1 MKTMSPLA
9 TWMCRLLAGL
19 TLTLTIPL
27 PAVAAEAPPPEPIEA
42 PGELPAPAP
51 EAAEEE
57 LEEVIIYATSGEVVA
72 GVHAESELKE
82 EGIAAYGANTV
93 GELLNQVAP
102 DVDNSEQGPVILI
115 NGKPAN
121 GIRSVNDLPPE
132 AIAKL
137 QVLPPQA
144 AGAIGESPT
153 RRVINVVLKNEFRQ
167 GTGNLTVRG
176 ATAGRGFGSN
186 ANLSMLR
193 LVNNNTR
200 NFSLYANRTAPLLEA
215 HRGILSQSTVVPYDL
230 TGNVLSWPLTG
241 GEIDPDLSLA
251 AGVPVTVAGVPA
263 GVSSPTLGNFLPFA
277 NIPNVSDMGRYRTLV
292 ADQFSY
298 GMNGNVSRQ
307 LPRNISLNLNANLD
321 RNESRSLTGA
331 TSTLL
336 HVPAASPFSPFSQDV
351 AIARYLGEPLRQK
364 RESTNAN
371 FLVNLSMQLGKWR
384 LLSDSRF
391 SWNESTTDSER
402 RVDTAALQAAI
413 DAGTANPFDAFPSD
427 LLDSVLSDRA
437 RARGHTASV
446 RMQLAGALFNMP
458 AGKANFNLSAQW
470 QETGQRSRTVGT
482 NNVSSSSSRQDRI
495 ANFNLQLPLLG
506 SPQSQGF
513 GMGGELSGA
522 ARDVTA
528 SGTLYTYG
536 SGLNWRNGTLFNM
549 RVGYNREKVSPSP
562 SALTD
567 PIVTID
573 DYRAYDFIREE
584 TVLVRYI
591 TGGNPDLRV
600 ENRDII
606 TISGQ
611 VRPFKT
617 VDFNLNAQYTRTMYH
632 DPMAALPPPS
642 AEVQAAF
649 PDRFRRDA
657 DGRLFEIDA
666 RMVNFVSTRN
676 EQFRWGGNFRRAF
689 GVPRSPGPAGPMSAG
704 QAIPAGQVISAGG
717 AGQTII
723 MTDGGDSLSG
733 AGWRLNA
740 NFTHQWQV
748 AYKRLMRPGLP
759 VVDLLSGGA
768 GFGTPQSRHRVQST
782 VGLAY
787 NGTGMQLN
795 SNWTSASHLNTGT
808 ATAPSRLDFSST
820 LRFDLQA
827 FTNLGVLY
835 ATNKSL
841 QGVRIS
847 LNVENLL
854 DYKQS
859 VKDQNGVTPLRY
871 QPYLMNPLGRVI
883 SLSFR
888 KAFS

>member
-1 MKTMSPLA
+1 
-9 TWMCRLLAGL
+9 MCSLFAALV
-19 TLTLTIPL
+19 LTIAT
-27 PAVAAEAPPPEPIEA
+27 PAFPAEAPPPEPISV
-42 PGELPAPAP
+42 PGEPPAPTS
-51 EAAEEE
+51 EVAEDE
-57 LEEVIIYATSGEVVA
+57 LEEVIIYATSGELVA

-137 QVLPPQA
+137 QVLAPQA

-176 ATAGRGFGSN
+176 ATAGRGFSSN
-186 ANLSMLR
+186 ANLSMLK
-193 LVNNNTR
+193 LVNNNLR

-215 HRGILSQSTVVPYDL
+215 HRDVLSQSTVVPYDL
-230 TGNVLSWPLTG
+230 TGNVLSWPMTG
-241 GEIDPDLSLA
+241 GEVDPDLSAA
-251 AGVPVTVAGVPA
+251 AGSPVTVAGVPA
-263 GVSSPTLGNFLPFA
+263 GNPTPALGDFVPFA
-277 NIPNVSDMGRYRTLV
+277 NIANVSNMGRYRTLV

-298 GMNGNVSRQ
+298 GMNGNLSRQ

-331 TSTLL
+331 TSTVL

-351 AIARYLGEPLRQK
+351 GIARYLGEPLRQE

-371 FLVNLSMQLGKWR
+371 LSVNLSMQLGKWR
-384 LLSDSRF
+384 LMTDTRF
-391 SWNESTTDSER
+391 GWSESITDSER
-402 RVDTAALQAAI
+402 RVDTVALQAAL
-413 DAGTANPFDAFPSD
+413 DAGTVSPFDALPLD
-427 LLDSVLSDRA
+427 LLDTVLSDHA
-437 RARGHTASV
+437 RARGHNASMRV
-446 RMQLAGALFNMP
+446 QLAGALFNMP
-458 AGKANFNLSAQW
+458 AGKANLNLSAQW
-470 QETGQRSRTVGT
+470 QEVGQRSRTVGT
-482 NNVSSSSSRQDRI
+482 NNVSTNSNRQDRI

-549 RVGYNREKVSPSP
+549 RLGYNREKVSPSP

-567 PIVTID
+567 PIVTVD

-591 TGGNPDLRV
+591 TGGNPDLRI

-606 TISGQ
+606 TVSGQ

-617 VDFNLNAQYTRTMYH
+617 FDFNLNAQYTRTMYH

-689 GVPRSPGPAGPMSAG
+689 GVPKGAPPSG
-704 QAIPAGQVISAGG
+704 QMISTQVISAGG
-717 AGQTII
+717 ALPP
-723 MTDGGDSLSG
+723 MSDGSDSLAG

-740 NFTHQWQV
+740 NFTHQWQM
-748 AYKRLMRPGLP
+748 AYKRLMRTGLP

-782 VGLAY
+782 IGLAH

-827 FTNLGVLY
+827 FTNLGTLY
-835 ATNKSL
+835 PNNKLL

-847 LNVENLL
+847 LNAENLL
-854 DYKQS
+854 DYKQR

-871 QPYLMNPLGRVI
+871 QPYLINPLGRVV

-888 KAFS
+888 KAFT

>member
-1 MKTMSPLA
+1 
-9 TWMCRLLAGL
+9 
-19 TLTLTIPL
+19 
-27 PAVAAEAPPPEPIEA
+27 
-42 PGELPAPAP
+42 
-51 EAAEEE
+51 
-57 LEEVIIYATSGEVVA
+57 
-72 GVHAESELKE
+72 
-82 EGIAAYGANTV
+82 
-93 GELLNQVAP
+93 
-102 DVDNSEQGPVILI
+102 
-115 NGKPAN
+115 
-121 GIRSVNDLPPE
+121 
-132 AIAKL
+132 
-137 QVLPPQA
+137 
-144 AGAIGESPT
+144 
-153 RRVINVVLKNEFRQ
+153 
-167 GTGNLTVRG
+167 
-176 ATAGRGFGSN
+176 
-186 ANLSMLR
+186 MLR
-193 LVNNNTR
+193 LINNNTR
-200 NFSLYANRTAPLLEA
+200 NVSLYANRTAPLLEA
-215 HRGILSQSTVVPYDL
+215 HRGIVSQSTVVPYDL

-241 GEIDPDLSLA
+241 GEIDPDLSAA
-251 AGVPVTVAGVPA
+251 AGLPVTVAGVPTGFA
-263 GVSSPTLGNFLPFA
+263 SPTLSDFVPFA
-277 NIPNVSDMGRYRTLV
+277 NTTNVSNMGRYRTLV

-336 HVPAASPFSPFSQDV
+336 HVPAVSPFSPFSQDV
-351 AIARYLGEPLRQK
+351 GIARYLGGPLRQE

-371 FLVNLSMQLGKWR
+371 LSANLSMQLGKWR
-384 LLSDSRF
+384 LMSDSRF

-402 RVDTAALQAAI
+402 RVDTAALQAAV
-413 DAGTANPFDAFPSD
+413 DAGTVNPFDALPLD
-427 LLDSVLSDRA
+427 LLDTVLSDRA
-437 RARGHTASV
+437 RARGHNASMRV
-446 RMQLAGALFNMP
+446 QLAGALFNMP
-458 AGKANFNLSAQW
+458 AGKANLNLSAQW
-470 QETGQRSRTVGT
+470 QEVGQRSRTVGT
-482 NNVSSSSSRQDRI
+482 NNVSSSSNRQDRI

-536 SGLNWRNGTLFNM
+536 SGLNWRNGTLVNM
-549 RVGYNREKVSPSP
+549 RVGYYREKVSPSP
-562 SALTD
+562 SSLTD

-591 TGGNPDLRV
+591 TGGNPELRV
-600 ENRDII
+600 EDRDII
-606 TISGQ
+606 TVSGQ
-611 VRPFKT
+611 VRPFKS

-649 PDRFRRDA
+649 PDRFRRDP

-676 EQFRWGGNFRRAF
+676 EQLRWGGNFRRAF
-689 GVPRSPGPAGPMSAG
+689 GVPKSPAPAGQGISAG
-704 QAIPAGQVISAGG
+704 QPISVSQVISAGG
-717 AGQTII
+717 AGQTMIV
-723 MTDGGDSLSG
+723 TDGSDSLSG

-740 NFTHQWQV
+740 NFTHQWQM
-748 AYKRLMRPGLP
+748 AYKRLMRHGLP

-795 SNWTSASHLNTGT
+795 STWTSASHLDTGT
-808 ATAPSRLDFSST
+808 SAAPSRLDFSST

-827 FTNLGVLY
+827 FTNLGTRY
-835 ATNKSL
+835 ANNKSL

-854 DYKQS
+854 DYKQR

-871 QPYLMNPLGRVI
+871 QPYLMSPLGRVV